1 MGQGDH
7 DGADGPERSEPA
19 SAVCSRVHRNVAL
32 SRWLLRLPH
41 PDPARDRVRPR
52 HSPRCFSP
60 IAALPPFFIAIWPP
74 GSKMVKMSERAKQRR
89 IMVEES
95 RRVGPGRSASACKYG
110 YTCDG
115 ARTRACRP
123 RSTRPFASSAA
134 GEDPPPRTAATA
146 AAATAAAGAAA
157 GACCGARL
165 RGTAR
170 GARAQALA
178 NVNVEPCFLSL
189 FSPVLAFSPPYI
201 SLRSFVSPVS
211 EAPAAA
217 GFSVSAFFG
226 EPGRGDRLR
235 GWKF

>member
-32 SRWLLRLPH
+32 SRWLLRLSH
-41 PDPARDRVRPR
+41 PDPARDRVRPPLAPLFLAHFR
-52 HSPRCFSP
+52 ASAVFHRCL
-60 IAALPPFFIAIWPP
+60 ATWRQN
-74 GSKMVKMSERAKQRR
+74 GQNERTSQKQRR

-134 GEDPPPRTAATA
+134 GEDPPPRLLLLLLLLLLLVVVRAAER
-146 AAATAAAGAAA
+146 GCE
-157 GACCGARL
+157 GL
-165 RGTAR
+165 REA
-170 GARAQALA
+170 
-178 NVNVEPCFLSL
+178 VNVEPCFLSL
-189 FSPVLAFSPPYI
+189 YSPVLAFSPPYTSI
-201 SLRSFVSPVS
+201 SLRSFVLVRP
-211 EAPAAA
+211 
-217 GFSVSAFFG
+217 
-226 EPGRGDRLR
+226 
-235 GWKF
+235 